1 MVNVTIPGYICEIS
15 EEEKEELEKLMFKF
29 GKARRRAYSLRR
41 KGYTKSEIEKI
52 LRDEICLNA
61 RYISSA
67 YDIDHSWRICVR
79 VKNARY
85 ISSAYDSIKSLPPH
99 VTFGGL
105 KNQRLREKGKIS
117 KEEFHRRRNSIVISR
132 GDKSKS
138 GNLNMRLTERMEIR
152 INTGD
157 RKWIYPKVYIPEKYL
172 KKYGHLLD
180 SSAPY
185 TVLIKRRNDGG
196 YDVRITV
203 EVQTEVKEG
212 KKVLA
217 LDVNAGHI
225 DFAVVEKEEP
235 KVIATGRV
243 EVHET
248 QFVRKGKRAY
258 RIHSAVDKIG
268 NIAKHYDADVFVGKL
283 NTGKF
288 KSDNKKANR
297 EVKNMPQYKF
307 RKALKK
313 LERKGI
319 KVEEKSEKNTSKVGE
334 KISPLVGLDAHK
346 CSAIAFALKSISY
359 NLFRHLITLLSVVS
373 SNEGDGSL
381 KGRQRRGKRA
391 NRPCSGPERLWA
403 APQSGY
409 PAIPGSWGLSLC
421 LLYTSPS
428 PRDRQKSR
436 MPSSA

>member
-1 MVNVTIPGYICEIS
+1 MAKVTIPGYICEIS
-15 EEEKEELEKLMFKF
+15 EEDREELEKLMFKF

-52 LRDEICLNA
+52 LRDEICL
-61 RYISSA
+61 
-67 YDIDHSWRICVR
+67 
-79 VKNARY
+79 NARY

-132 GDKSKS
+132 GEKSKK
-138 GNLNMRLTERMEIR
+138 GNLNIRLTERMELR
-152 INTGD
+152 INTGED
-157 RKWIYPKVYIPEKYL
+157 RKWIYPKVYIPKKYLEKYRR
-172 KKYGHLLD
+172 LLD
-180 SSAPY
+180 GSAPY

-203 EVQTEVKEG
+203 EVQTEVEEG
-212 KKVLA
+212 KRVLA

-248 QFVRKGKRAY
+248 QFVRRGKREY

-268 NIAKHYDADVFVGKL
+268 NIAKHYDADIVVGKL
-283 NTGKF
+283 NTGSF

-297 EVKNMPQYKF
+297 KVKNMPQYKF
-307 RKALKK
+307 RKTLKK
-313 LERKGI
+313 LERRGI
-319 KVEEKSEKNTSKVGE
+319 KVMEKSEKNTSKVGE
-334 KISPLVGLDAHK
+334 KISTIVGLDVHK
-346 CSAIAFALKSISY
+346 CSAIAFALKCISY
-359 NLFRHLITLLSVVS
+359 NLFRKLITLLSVVS
-373 SNEGDGSL
+373 SDEGDGSQR
-381 KGRQRRGKRA
+381 GRRRRGKRA
-391 NRPCSGPERLWA
+391 DCPCSGHKLWT
-403 APQSGY
+403 APPSGY
-409 PAIPGSWGLSLC
+409 PAMPGGWGLSILERLRAGLTC
-421 LLYTSPS
+421 L
-428 PRDRQKSR
+428 RVKVC
-436 MPSSA
+436 

>member
-1 MVNVTIPGYICEIS
+1 MAKVTIPGYICEIS
-15 EEEKEELEKLMFKF
+15 EEDREELEKLMFKF

-52 LRDEICLNA
+52 LRDEICL
-61 RYISSA
+61 
-67 YDIDHSWRICVR
+67 
-79 VKNARY
+79 NARY

-132 GDKSKS
+132 GEKSKK
-138 GNLNMRLTERMEIR
+138 GNLNIRLTERMELR
-152 INTGD
+152 INTGED
-157 RKWIYPKVYIPEKYL
+157 RKWIYPKVYIPKKYLEKYRR
-172 KKYGHLLD
+172 LLD
-180 SSAPY
+180 GSAPY

-203 EVQTEVKEG
+203 EVQTEVEEG
-212 KKVLA
+212 KRVLA

-248 QFVRKGKRAY
+248 QFVRRGKREY

-288 KSDNKKANR
+288 NSNNKNVNR
-297 EVKNMPQYKF
+297 KVKNMPQYKF
-307 RKALKK
+307 RKTLKK
-313 LERKGI
+313 LGRRGI
-319 KVEEKSEKNTSKVGE
+319 KVMEKSEKNTSKVGE
-334 KISPLVGLDAHK
+334 RISTLVGLDVHK
-346 CSAIAFALKSISY
+346 CSAIAFALKYISR

-373 SNEGDGSL
+373 SNEGDGSPR
-381 KGRQRRGKRA
+381 GRRKRGKRA
-391 NRPCSGPERLWA
+391 YRPRSEPRVMKFWA
-403 APQSGY
+403 SPQSGY
-409 PAIPGSWGLSLC
+409 SAMPGSWGLSLLERLRAGLTC
-421 LLYTSPS
+421 LHV
-428 PRDRQKSR
+428 KVC
-436 MPSSA
+436 